1 MWSKLYEGNQHT
13 VNCFQDAVLGAETAL
28 ELDEARRSRI
38 VIRSDGGAG
47 SEANIRWLLTRG
59 YQIHGKGLSNSRA
72 GKLAT
77 QVERWDP
84 YADVWLGAV
93 DSPVD
98 FGRPT
103 SVFVLRR
110 LKKEKFVHSYFVS
123 TLKLPSKGAL
133 WHAYNKRGGAEVEQ
147 FRQDKSGLAIG
158 IRQKR
163 LFDAQEGYILMT
175 DIAHNLLA
183 DFKHNGLQGSRFEA
197 FGLKRIVRD
206 LLHMSG
212 QLTFE
217 DGQLTKIAL
226 LSQNQYAR
234 DLLICLE
241 RYCFDGSSKV
251 ETASVCGKK

>member
-13 VNCFQDAVLGAETAL
+13 VNCFQDAVLGAESAL
-28 ELDEARRSRI
+28 ELDDNRRGRV

-47 SEANIRWLLTRG
+47 SEENIRWALNRG
-59 YQIHGKGLSNSRA
+59 YHFHGKGLSNSRA

-77 QVERWDP
+77 QVGRWDE
-84 YADVWLGAV
+84 YDDIWLGSV

-103 SVFVLRR
+103 STFVLRR

-123 TLKLPSKGAL
+123 TLKLSSKGAF

-158 IRQKR
+158 IRRKR

-183 DFKHNGLQGSRFEA
+183 DFKHYGLEGSRFESY
-197 FGLKRIVRD
+197 GLKRIIRD

-212 QLTFE
+212 QITFE

-226 LSQNQYAR
+226 LSQNQNAR

-241 RYCFDGSSKV
+241 KYCFGCSTKV
-251 ETASVCGKK
+251 ETASICGKK